1 MLFNLCR
8 NGCMRIAYPSFILNF
23 IVIMKLITLVLFITC
38 VQVSAAVR
46 AQSITLSEQ
55 NAPLQKILREIRKQ
69 SNVDFIIKTQ
79 HIQKSNRVTIHVR
92 NQPLDNVLKQIF
104 HDQPVD
110 YLLDNQT
117 IIILDRKTPKFAIKP
132 TEKPVQQVVAGK
144 VTTTDNEPLAGVSI
158 NEKGTTNATVTN
170 DDGQFSLTVSKTP
183 AVLVLTYIGYIS
195 QEVTAQANRPL
206 EITLKEDLASLEEV
220 VVVGYGTTQKKDL
233 TGSVASIQAKDF
245 NKGVIIAPDQLVQ
258 GRTAGVMVINNTG
271 QPGGSTTV
279 RIRGNS
285 SIRAGNNPLFVVD
298 GIPLSGTSARPGKGD
313 GNYGSDSGN
322 PLSYL
327 NPNDIASMDIL
338 KDASATAIYGSR
350 GANGVIIIT
359 TKRGQSGTPTLN
371 VMASSGFSTLLNR
384 PTVLNA
390 DQFRQALAFYTP
402 EDQSG
407 DFGGSVNA
415 FDAITRTAAT
425 QNYALDVSG
434 GNDDAKYRI
443 SAGYLDQNG
452 IVETSRLRKF
462 TTNLNSNFKFLES
475 KKLGLDINIL
485 ASQTDENI
493 VPINVGVGFEGNVIS
508 QALQWNPTLPLRDD
522 KGALTYQSPT
532 LINPLTSLAAF
543 KDRAVVNTILSS
555 ISPSYKITDDLEYKL
570 MYSLTRQTGRRTGR
584 LIAGM
589 INPNDIN
596 NGSAFIGNDI
606 ETNQQL
612 THTLSFNREIATSLN
627 LNAVVGYEYLS
638 FDRRWNSQSG
648 SGFSDLGGLDY
659 YDYLDY
665 SIASNRSIDSY
676 RHPTNELQSF
686 FARAALNFADRYLF
700 TGTIRRDGSTK
711 FGENN
716 KYANFP
722 SLAFAW
728 NISNEAFL
736 QDNRT
741 ISNLKLRVGWG
752 KTGNQEFPSG
762 ASKDRYVFAAQSI
775 SQANFGN
782 PDLRWESS
790 STINAG
796 IDFGFFQNRLSGSLD
811 YFRKTTTDALFEQT
825 LAQPAPNGRLWV
837 NLDGEIINEGIELAL
852 TGSIVQNDNWN
863 WNLTT
868 NATYLK
874 NNVSGLLGY
883 YETAQLRGQGF
894 SGVLGQRMVSGQP
907 LNVWYL
913 AIFEGIDPETGT
925 SRYRALDGTVGTS
938 VDPALNKF
946 YVNSPNPDY
955 LLGISTDVSYK
966 KLTATVNM
974 HGAFGHYLFNNTMAT
989 VLGVNN
995 LSNRNIAEKVFDTQL
1010 GESTSN
1016 SAAPSTRYLEK
1027 GDFLKLS
1034 NLTLSY
1040 NVGNIG
1046 RAIRNLNVSLTGQ
1059 NLFVFTGYSGFDP
1072 EVNTDGT
1079 ANDIPSLGIE
1089 YIPYPP
1095 ARTFLLGLN
1104 FSL

>member
-1 MLFNLCR
+1 
-8 NGCMRIAYPSFILNF
+8 MRIACPSFILNF

-206 EITLKEDLASLEEV
+206 EITLQEDLASLEEV

-493 VPINVGVGFEGNVIS
+493 VPINVGVGFE
-508 QALQWNPTLPLRDD
+508 
-522 KGALTYQSPT
+522 
-532 LINPLTSLAAF
+532 
-543 KDRAVVNTILSS
+543 
-555 ISPSYKITDDLEYKL
+555 
-570 MYSLTRQTGRRTGR
+570 
-584 LIAGM
+584 
-589 INPNDIN
+589 
-596 NGSAFIGNDI
+596 
-606 ETNQQL
+606 
-612 THTLSFNREIATSLN
+612 
-627 LNAVVGYEYLS
+627 
-638 FDRRWNSQSG
+638 
-648 SGFSDLGGLDY
+648 
-659 YDYLDY
+659 
-665 SIASNRSIDSY
+665 
-676 RHPTNELQSF
+676 
-686 FARAALNFADRYLF
+686 
-700 TGTIRRDGSTK
+700 
-711 FGENN
+711 
-716 KYANFP
+716 
-722 SLAFAW
+722 
-728 NISNEAFL
+728 
-736 QDNRT
+736 
-741 ISNLKLRVGWG
+741 
-752 KTGNQEFPSG
+752 
-762 ASKDRYVFAAQSI
+762 
-775 SQANFGN
+775 
-782 PDLRWESS
+782 
-790 STINAG
+790 
-796 IDFGFFQNRLSGSLD
+796 
-811 YFRKTTTDALFEQT
+811 
-825 LAQPAPNGRLWV
+825 
-837 NLDGEIINEGIELAL
+837 
-852 TGSIVQNDNWN
+852 
-863 WNLTT
+863 
-868 NATYLK
+868 
-874 NNVSGLLGY
+874 
-883 YETAQLRGQGF
+883 
-894 SGVLGQRMVSGQP
+894 
-907 LNVWYL
+907 
-913 AIFEGIDPETGT
+913 
-925 SRYRALDGTVGTS
+925 
-938 VDPALNKF
+938 
-946 YVNSPNPDY
+946 
-955 LLGISTDVSYK
+955 
-966 KLTATVNM
+966 
-974 HGAFGHYLFNNTMAT
+974 
-989 VLGVNN
+989 
-995 LSNRNIAEKVFDTQL
+995 
-1010 GESTSN
+1010 
-1016 SAAPSTRYLEK
+1016 
-1027 GDFLKLS
+1027 
-1034 NLTLSY
+1034 
-1040 NVGNIG
+1040 
-1046 RAIRNLNVSLTGQ
+1046 
-1059 NLFVFTGYSGFDP
+1059 
-1072 EVNTDGT
+1072 
-1079 ANDIPSLGIE
+1079 
-1089 YIPYPP
+1089 
-1095 ARTFLLGLN
+1095 
-1104 FSL
+1104 